1 MPVVMWYYI
10 NKVNAALFVTR
21 IQGPVTLKH
30 LAAHT
35 SVLRTLF
42 IALALL
48 IGRGHSAHADPAA
61 TTAET
66 ERGVRPKRL
75 ALIGGAGAVFHY
87 LGFKYVDRAW
97 YQGQQTNSIRWIYDW
112 GGDTYVNLDK
122 GGHFMGG
129 IFMAQTLNEA
139 YAWAGFS
146 PRKAALLGTM
156 TSWAA
161 LLEVEMRDAYFD
173 QWGFS
178 VPDFVA
184 NTLGASIPLVHAF
197 FPRTRAVRFKFGYHP
212 SRLYLDQAERAA
224 ANRPHID
231 HIIDDYEGMTFWATL
246 ALDDIL
252 VGRGKEIWPDW
263 LGLALGYGATGLHGS
278 NVKSRGRFKYYPDR
292 PDARPEIIV
301 ALDYDARYLP
311 GHSPLWDY
319 FKNQLN
325 WLHLPSPAVRIYP
338 DLRFYFLYM

>member
-1 MPVVMWYYI
+1 
-10 NKVNAALFVTR
+10 L
-21 IQGPVTLKH
+21 L
-30 LAAHT
+30 
-35 SVLRTLF
+35 

-48 IGRGHSAHADPAA
+48 CVQSRDSHADPTA
-61 TTAET
+61 TTE
-66 ERGVRPKRL
+66 ESKDGVRPKRL
-75 ALIGGAGAVFHY
+75 VLVGGGGLAFHY
-87 LGFKYVDRAW
+87 LGFKYFDRAW
-97 YQGQQTNSIRWIYDW
+97 YQGQKTDSIRWIYDW

-129 IFMAQTLNEA
+129 LFMAQTLNEA
-139 YAWAGFS
+139 YAWTGFG
-146 PRKAALLGTM
+146 PRQAALLGTM

-178 VPDFVA
+178 IPDFVA
-184 NTLGASIPLVHAF
+184 NTLGASVPLLHTF

-212 SRLYLDQAERAA
+212 SRLYIDHRERAA

-246 ALDDIL
+246 ALNDVL
-252 VGRGKEIWPDW
+252 TGRSKEIWPDW
-263 LGLALGYGATGLHGS
+263 LGLAFGYGATGLHGS

-292 PDARPEIIV
+292 PDARPEILI

-311 GHSPLWDY
+311 GRNPLWDY
-319 FKNQLN
+319 FKRQLN
-325 WLHLPSPAVRIYP
+325 WLHLPSPAVRVYP
-338 DLRFYFLYM
+338 DFRFYFLYM

>member
-1 MPVVMWYYI
+1 M
-10 NKVNAALFVTR
+10 
-21 IQGPVTLKH
+21 
-30 LAAHT
+30 
-35 SVLRTLF
+35 
-42 IALALL
+42 
-48 IGRGHSAHADPAA
+48 
-61 TTAET
+61 
-66 ERGVRPKRL
+66 RPKRL
-75 ALIGGAGAVFHY
+75 ALVGGGGLAFRY

-97 YQGQQTNSIRWIYDW
+97 YQGQKTDSIRWIYDW

-129 IFMAQTLNEA
+129 LFMAQTLKEA
-139 YAWAGFS
+139 YTWTGFG
-146 PRKAALLGTM
+146 PRQAALLGTM

-178 VPDFVA
+178 IPDFVA
-184 NTLGASIPLVHAF
+184 NTLGASVPLLHTF

-212 SRLYLDQAERAA
+212 SRLYIDRSERAA
-224 ANRPHID
+224 GDRPHID
-231 HIIDDYEGMTFWATL
+231 HVIDDYEGMTFWATL
-246 ALDDIL
+246 ALGDVL
-252 VGRGKEIWPDW
+252 KGRNGDLWPDW

-292 PDARPEIIV
+292 PDARPEILI

-311 GHSPLWDY
+311 GNNPLWNY

-325 WLHLPSPAVRIYP
+325 WLHLPSPAVRVYP
-338 DLRFYFLYM
+338 DLRFYLLYM